1 MDAVR
6 RSERTLRRPT
16 EVRGVSFLSGLDVR
30 VRFRPAPA
38 GTGRIFLR
46 DDLPGRPDVPARVE
60 YVVPRPRRTTIQRGA
75 AVVEMVEHVLAALA
89 GLQIDNCYIDING
102 PETPGVDGSSLA
114 FTQALDAVGAVVQD
128 RERRVV
134 VLNES
139 VSVSEG
145 SATLTAEPDPDG
157 RMVVAYHLEYDDPT
171 NPIGSQSFEAAMDGT
186 IFRREMAG
194 SRTFLLAAEADALR
208 ASGIGSR
215 TSETDLLIF
224 GPTGPI
230 GGNVVRFDNEPARHK
245 ALDMVGDL
253 ALLGADLVGRIT
265 ARRSGHKLNADLVRA
280 VIRASSSPVAGVVGP
295 RGSLP
300 AATDAA

>member
-38 GTGRIFLR
+38 GTGRVFLR
-46 DDLPGRPDVPARVE
+46 DDLPGRPDLPARVE
-60 YVVPRPRRTTIQRGA
+60 YVVPRPRRTTLQRGA

-89 GLQIDNCYIDING
+89 GLQIDNCFIDING

-114 FTQALDAVGAVVQD
+114 FVQALDAAGAVVQD
-128 RERRVV
+128 RERKVV
-134 VLNES
+134 VLTES
-139 VSVSEG
+139 VTVEEG
-145 SATLTAEPDPDG
+145 GATLTAEPDDDG
-157 RMVVAYHLEYDDPT
+157 GLVVAYHLEYDDPT
-171 NPIGSQSFEAAMDGT
+171 NPIGSQGYEGSISPAL
-186 IFRREMAG
+186 FRREMAA

-208 ASGIGSR
+208 AAGIGGR

-230 GGNVVRFDNEPARHK
+230 GGNVVRFDNEPSRHK

-253 ALLGADLVGRIT
+253 ALLGADLAGRVT
-265 ARRSGHKLNADLVRA
+265 GRRSGHKLNADLVRA
-280 VIRASSSPVAGVVGP
+280 VIRASAAPVAGVVGP
-295 RGSLP
+295 RPSHA